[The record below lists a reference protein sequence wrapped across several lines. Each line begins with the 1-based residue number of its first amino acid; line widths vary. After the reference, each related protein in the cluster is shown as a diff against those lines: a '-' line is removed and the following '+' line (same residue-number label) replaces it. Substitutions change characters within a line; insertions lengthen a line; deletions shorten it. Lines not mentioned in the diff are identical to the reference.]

1 MMPRIF
7 HSLIILPLLVLAACQ
22 TPDIPFLKKDVILQ
36 CPNYLILEDAAAL
49 TQYREGP
56 SRDITDVEFRA
67 QIGEMELTCLTEV
80 DPDSNSGSMTIEVSP
95 IIAAEMGPAN
105 QIESATIPYFVIVT
119 DPNKE
124 ILYREELVVD
134 VSFKL
139 NKTQVIFKAPPTSIE
154 IPITPTIRS
163 KYYLIYSGF
172 ELTPRSGRGQSKG
185 DSRPPSVRLASFR
198 PQLNTPNW
206 HFLSFSPLSMHL
218 LYPQSTSVDRVSG
231 FCNYLF
237 EDEHLVTPLWERLAL

>member
-7 HSLIILPLLVLAACQ
+7 HSLILLPLLVLAACE

-36 CPNYLILEDAAAL
+36 CPNYFILEDAAAL

-56 SRDITDVEFRA
+56 GHDITDVEFRA
-67 QIGEMELTCLTEV
+67 QIGEMELACLTEV

-95 IIAAEMGPAN
+95 IIAAEIGPAN
-105 QIESATIPYFVIVT
+105 QTESATIPYFVIVT

-124 ILYREELVVD
+124 ILYREELAVD

-154 IPITPTIRS
+154 IPITPTIRN

-172 ELTPRSGRGQSKG
+172 ELTRDQVEDNRKAIR
-185 DSRPPSVRLASFR
+185 DRL
-198 PQLNTPNW
+198 Q
-206 HFLSFSPLSMHL
+206 
-218 LYPQSTSVDRVSG
+218 
-231 FCNYLF
+231 
-237 EDEHLVTPLWERLAL
+237 